1 MDENNRI
8 NYEFNWKFGEFEIR
22 TTHRI
27 LGNDEPY
34 IELIKWDDD
43 DKGRRFCFTLAYFH
57 IDKDGYPELHF
68 VGDRPFQE
76 IADIDIG
83 KIWKQ
88 LWYAQEML
96 QDAERKIDAKKWNNY

>member
-22 TTHRI
+22 TTHRT

-34 IELIKWDDD
+34 IELIKWYEDDR
-43 DKGRRFCFTLAYFH
+43 GRRLCFTLAYFY
-57 IDKDGYPELHF
+57 IAKDGCPELHF
-68 VGDRPFQE
+68 VGDRPFRE

-96 QDAERKIDAKKWNNY
+96 QDAERKIDAEKWNNY